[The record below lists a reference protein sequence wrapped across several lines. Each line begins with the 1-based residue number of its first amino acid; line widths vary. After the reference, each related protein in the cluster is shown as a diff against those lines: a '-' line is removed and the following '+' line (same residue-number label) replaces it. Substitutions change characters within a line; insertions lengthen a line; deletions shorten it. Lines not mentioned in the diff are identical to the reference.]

1 MKRRASN
8 EHGIG
13 GLDSFQDIVANLV
26 GILIILVM
34 IVMMRARDEL
44 NQQPNDPAVEEIP
57 LEAVEQARVVATAVE
72 DSILELDDTAQHQEF
87 ELSYRKRERD
97 RILEA
102 ITLAEQELVS
112 QQKTLSTA
120 SQASIEMAS
129 QYEAMTKELGDL
141 IRSRQVLKQ
150 LEPDVHVIEHMPT
163 PMAKTVFG
171 KEIHFRLD
179 DGRISYV
186 PFDELVDR
194 MKRDAQNKVHKLHNQ
209 SQITETIGPVSG
221 YRLRYELG
229 YTNGVVKTRTGPRL
243 QQKIEM
249 LQLELI
255 PVQAVFGEPV
265 EEALTDGS
273 QFLQYIKRT
282 VPETTTVTIW
292 VYPNS
297 FDDFRLFKN
306 RLFSMGFACAGRPL
320 PEGLYIS
327 ASPHGTKS
335 VRQ

>member
-1 MKRRASN
+1 MSKRATS

-44 NQQPNDPAVEEIP
+44 ARKPEEVP
-57 LEAVEQARVVATAVE
+57 LHEVSVAEVDEARTIATGVE
-72 DSILELDDTAQHQEF
+72 DNLLELDHTIQRQEF
-87 ELSYRKRERD
+87 ELNYRQRERD
-97 RILEA
+97 RILES
-102 ITLAEQELVS
+102 ITRAELELKKQQES
-112 QQKTLSTA
+112 MSA
-120 SQASIEMAS
+120 ESQANIEMTS
-129 QYEAMTKELGDL
+129 QYEAMSKELGEL
-141 IRSRQVLKQ
+141 IRSRQVLRQ

-186 PFDELVDR
+186 PFDQLVER
-194 MKRDAQNKVHKLHNQ
+194 MKRDAQSKVHKLHNHP
-209 SQITETIGPVSG
+209 QITETIGPVSG
-221 YRLRYELG
+221 YRLRYDLG
-229 YTNGVVKTRTGPRL
+229 YTNDVIKTRSGSRL

-265 EEALTDGS
+265 EVALADGS
-273 QFLQYIKRT
+273 QFMQYIKRT
-282 VPETTTVTIW
+282 VPDTTTVTIW

-297 FDDFRLFKN
+297 FDEFRKFKTT
-306 RLFSMGFACAGRPL
+306 LFSMGYACAGRPL
-320 PEGLYIS
+320 PAGLYIS